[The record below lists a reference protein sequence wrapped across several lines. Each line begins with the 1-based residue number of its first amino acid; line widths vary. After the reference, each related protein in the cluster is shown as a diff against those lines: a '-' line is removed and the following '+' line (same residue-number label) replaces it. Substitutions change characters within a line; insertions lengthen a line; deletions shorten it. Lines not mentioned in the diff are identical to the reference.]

1 MKELDHREKCVGQL
15 FDACQVETVQ
25 RSTSRREDVLKY
37 VAQLTESHHIGK
49 GIALTS
55 PQAATAAAAALL

>member
-37 VAQLTESHHIGK
+37 VAQLTESHHKGK
-49 GIALTS
+49 GIALT
-55 PQAATAAAAALL
+55 